1 MTFSLGASADRLSN
15 TAPRRLTPLIKQ
27 QWQIIGERNDYQL
40 PISAEYEYTRNC
52 FEHKLSKEQSPTVK
66 RQIGK
71 RHLCNNDRSEKPAF
85 LEIGPNGSGT
95 TAYLD
100 TFYAG
105 RTKCA
110 ERRRGLEKERG
121 IPSGSGPE
129 AQLSS
134 VAARTAARFL
144 ADAGSPGQFAW
155 WACRAR
161 LFPSLSFVLS
171 SHGSHISPPRIQI
184 LRHFTPNRRPCS
196 LESFCLLQM
205 V

>member
-1 MTFSLGASADRLSN
+1 MANNRGTKR
-15 TAPRRLTPLIKQ
+15 
-27 QWQIIGERNDYQL
+27 L
-40 PISAEYEYTRNC
+40 PITNFGRIRIYTELFRAQA
-52 FEHKLSKEQSPTVK
+52 FEGTIAD

-155 WACRAR
+155 
-161 LFPSLSFVLS
+161 
-171 SHGSHISPPRIQI
+171 
-184 LRHFTPNRRPCS
+184 
-196 LESFCLLQM
+196 
-205 V
+205 